1 MARGKSD
8 ASEETRM
15 ADSWQLTYCSLI
27 IILVAIFMMIM
38 SYSTVE
44 GKKMSGFLRQYE
56 RGDVRAKNIRGRNVS
71 EKNVPGK
78 NAQGTTGR
86 NETGMANLTEA
97 QIESARESLKR
108 IVSGRVADDQ
118 AAVTRT
124 RSGLKIAFKDSV
136 FFTPEALKIRDE
148 ARPLL
153 DDLTSLIQETSFAV
167 GIAGYGGGGS
177 TADGVFRSPW
187 ELTASR
193 ANLLLRY
200 LSGQGRIPAR
210 RLAAAGFGQARPSG
224 SGDGPDNGESSGRI
238 EFFLEIPSI

>member
-1 MARGKSD
+1 MARERLD
-8 ASEETRM
+8 ATDEIRM

-27 IILVAIFMMIM
+27 IILVAIFMMVV

-44 GKKMSGFLRQYE
+44 GKKMSGFLRQYK
-56 RGDVRAKNIRGRNVS
+56 RGDVQARNIQGRS
-71 EKNVPGK
+71 ADGK
-78 NAQGTTGR
+78 NAAGKNSQGTTGSHER
-86 NETGMANLTEA
+86 GMANSAET

-108 IVSGRVADDQ
+108 IVNGRVADDQ

-136 FFTPEALKIRDE
+136 FFTPETLKIRDE

-153 DDLTSLIQETSFAV
+153 DDLTSLIEDTSFAV

-177 TADGVFRSPW
+177 TADGISRSPW
-187 ELTASR
+187 ELTACR

-224 SGDGPDNGESSGRI
+224 SGDGPDSRESNGRI
-238 EFFLEIPSI
+238 EFFFEIPSL